1 MEIKYIESYFA
12 ENTWTDLLMNDS
24 NYFSTN
30 VTRTLVYE
38 TLLYN
43 CCLRF
48 FSLRHFGHLDISVI
62 RLTVVLKVAITVFI
76 SQYFQTSWLKWLN
89 VFRLFQKY
97 FGLWPKKNRLLP
109 GESYNDKTS
118 MYKKNK
124 IAVFFRNICKRALN

>member
-1 MEIKYIESYFA
+1 MEIKYIGSYFA

-48 FSLRHFGHLDISVI
+48 FSLRHFGHLNISVI
-62 RLTVVLKVAITVFI
+62 RLTVVLKLAITVFI
-76 SQYFQTSWLKWLN
+76 SQYFQTS
-89 VFRLFQKY
+89 
-97 FGLWPKKNRLLP
+97 
-109 GESYNDKTS
+109 
-118 MYKKNK
+118 
-124 IAVFFRNICKRALN
+124 